1 MSCVSVGSADG
12 GAAHVNSGSRLQ
24 QRRQSGSV
32 RLRLHK
38 PSWDWTPIELFKRD
52 PVRVARRW
60 QIQEHQDNGLLP
72 TVVEFSS
79 SASDVNGD
87 GLLDLY
93 IAEGLPFGNNVELI
107 GQFTSKLYINKVR
120 SKNHGI
126 PSMDRYVAI
135 CCWCQQCLA
144 MRFDRAPGATHG
156 DSLQPP
162 AELRTEEWL
171 ATNC

>member
-1 MSCVSVGSADG
+1 MQMVGRRTSTLAADFNNDGKVDLYVSGCINLLG
-12 GAAHVNSGSRLQ
+12 
-24 QRRQSGSV
+24 
-32 RLRLHK
+32 
-38 PSWDWTPIELFKRD
+38 I
-52 PVRVARRW
+52 
-60 QIQEHQDNGLLP
+60 GLLP

-126 PSMDRYVAI
+126 PSMDHYVAI
-135 CCWCQQCLA
+135 CCWHEQWLA
-144 MRFDRAPGATHG
+144 MRFGRVPGATHG

>member
-1 MSCVSVGSADG
+1 MQMVGRRTSTLAADFNNDGKVDLYVSGCINLLGIGHPLNCSRGILYESLG
-12 GAAHVNSGSRLQ
+12 GGKFR
-24 QRRQSGSV
+24 
-32 RLRLHK
+32 
-38 PSWDWTPIELFKRD
+38 
-52 PVRVARRW
+52 
-60 QIQEHQDNGLLP
+60 EHQDNGLLP

-126 PSMDRYVAI
+126 PSMDHYVAI
-135 CCWCQQCLA
+135 CCWCQQWLA
-144 MRFDRAPGATHG
+144 MQFDRAPGATHG
-156 DSLQPP
+156 DSLPP
-162 AELRTEEWL
+162 PVELRTEEWL